1 MRHLHLTVE
10 PKDFTIPPDLVT
22 QTVAILARKRVG
34 KTYTASVIAEEFC
47 KAKIPFVVLDPTGA
61 WWGLRASA
69 DGKGPGFPVVIIGG
83 SHGDVPLE
91 PTAGKVIADLVV
103 EHPGFYV
110 IDLSLTNSNAEQDRF
125 ATDFAEQLYRKKS
138 THPDPLHLFIDEADS
153 FAPQRPFPGQQR
165 MLGAFEAIVRRGG
178 IRGIGVTMITQRAS
192 VLNKNVLTQTEV
204 LIALQTTGPQ
214 DRAAVQEWVKSHG
227 TKAQQETFMNSLA
240 GLQKG
245 QAWLWSPAWLDVF
258 KLVRIR
264 TRETFNSS
272 ATPEVGA
279 QTVEPA
285 RLATVDLD
293 ALKTKMAATIE
304 KAQAD
309 DPKQLR
315 AKILKLEGELNK
327 IRMEPIVPA
336 EPVIKEVPVL
346 PESMLKHLDGIRAFF
361 EEKVVKHLTVLDEI
375 RNEVSQTCAKYSGN
389 YSKII
394 TGKNQSSPA
403 TIVPRKAGLVSPKP
417 PIVSGSA
424 QGVSKL
430 SQSQQHILNALI
442 WGEGIGL
449 PYMDKTQL
457 ALMADQSPTSGGY
470 FNNLGALR
478 TAGLVDYPG
487 PGAVTLT
494 AEGRSRA
501 EPIDVPTTNAELHD
515 LLCRKLSNSQASI
528 LRHVIALYPHA
539 IRKEELAEATGQ
551 SPTSGGYFNNLGRL
565 RSLGLID
572 YPKPGLVIAK
582 PVLFLNV

>member
-1 MRHLHLTVE
+1 MIRHLHLTADPQAFSV
-10 PKDFTIPPDLVT
+10 PADLGT

-34 KTYTASVIAEEFC
+34 KTYTASVMAEEFC

-69 DGKGPGFPVVIIGG
+69 DGQGPGFPVVIIGG
-83 SHGDVPLE
+83 MHGDVPLE

-192 VLNKNVLTQTEV
+192 VLNKNVLTQAEV

-227 TKAQQETFMNSLA
+227 TKIQQETFMNSLA

-264 TRETFNSS
+264 QRETFNSS

-279 QTVEPA
+279 QAIEPT

-293 ALKTKMAATIE
+293 ALKAKMAATIE
-304 KAQAD
+304 KATAD

-315 AKILKLEGELNK
+315 AKIQQLEADLRNIKTAPASKVEPT
-327 IRMEPIVPA
+327 IRNV
-336 EPVIKEVPVL
+336 PVISEKQIQRL
-346 PESMLKHLDGIRAFF
+346 
-361 EEKVVKHLTVLDEI
+361 EKVANQALT
-375 RNEVSQTCAKYSGN
+375 
-389 YSKII
+389 II
-394 TGKNQSSPA
+394 ETLG
-403 TIVPRKAGLVSPKP
+403 
-417 PIVSGSA
+417 PILSEYGSA
-424 QGVSKL
+424 LASVADNRSVQMPSPRMTSTEVGKFPENLRRAVHATERSQGHTTTRQSKR
-430 SQSQQHILNALI
+430 SHSQQRILNALV
-442 WGEGIGL
+442 WGEGVGL
-449 PYMDKTQL
+449 FYMEKTQL

-478 TAGLVDYPG
+478 TAGLIDYPG

-494 AEGRSRA
+494 DAGRAQA
-501 EPIDVPTTNAELHD
+501 EPVNVPTTSAELQD
-515 LLCRKLSNSQASI
+515 RLCEKLSNSQASI
-528 LRHVIALYPHA
+528 LRHVIAQHPQE
-539 IRKEELAEATGQ
+539 IRKEELAAATGQ

-565 RSLGLID
+565 RSLGLIE
-572 YPKPGLVIAK
+572 YPRPGHVVAK
-582 PVLFLNV
+582 SVLFLNK